1 MSSSKMVECRICHD
15 EDLDSTMETPCSCR
29 GTLKYAH
36 RRCVQRWC
44 HAKGDTVCEIC
55 HQPFKPDY
63 KAPPRIHCYGTLRR
77 SAFYQRRRPD
87 SVAISVERRWR
98 PFFISISVE
107 LEMEAILV
115 SISVELEMETK
126 LVSNSVQL
134 EMETIFGLHLQFDG
148 DGNTAG

>member
-1 MSSSKMVECRICHD
+1 MGSFASFPNSDFNSLKKRTEKGVLESKSADMSSSKMVECRICHD
-15 EDLDSTMETPCSCR
+15 EGLDSTMETPCSCR

-77 SAFYQRRRPD
+77 SA
-87 SVAISVERRWR
+87 VIT
-98 PFFISISVE
+98 SID
-107 LEMEAILV
+107 
-115 SISVELEMETK
+115 
-126 LVSNSVQL
+126 VSNSRP
-134 EMETIFGLHLQFDG
+134 FGAWLREQN
-148 DGNTAG
+148 GNDSSNS